1 MNVFRNGIS
10 RRFVLVISLVF
21 TAIIIFLTFFF
32 NYILTENYILLRGVV
47 LNNNER
53 LQRERVQNVAALIA
67 SRQVRR
73 DRDISGAI
81 RSVISPGSGFLNV
94 IVFSQTADENFFRV
108 KGGLQLHPGV
118 QPGPEENTVVREN
131 RDSNYLKKGMFRT
144 VVDPEI
150 YSAGGV
156 FWQNVYQPF
165 TAGGRHYVLQFMISA
180 SRTMTALNEYSDAM
194 KRLKWYLIFI
204 DIAAVI
210 IVLFVVLHF
219 MQNFSLL
226 IGNISRS
233 MKKASEGELDVNM
246 NAEADRELAELAV
259 SFNSLI
265 EEMKGLRE
273 KGKQFDEMEKFSM
286 NDIFKTGVAC
296 MKEERLDEAVALF
309 RSLLIFNP
317 ESFGGL
323 FNLGVA
329 YAKQR
334 EYNESLSMFLRARD
348 LNPEHEMTRSY
359 IDKVQRLQAKY
370 DSEQN

>member
-1 MNVFRNGIS
+1 MKVFKNGIS

-21 TAIIIFLTFFF
+21 TAIILFLTFFF
-32 NYILTENYILLRGVV
+32 NYILTENYVLLRGVV

-53 LQRERVQNVAALIA
+53 LQRERGQNIATLLAAK
-67 SRQVRR
+67 QVRKGER
-73 DRDISGAI
+73 IPYALRE
-81 RSVISPGSGFLNV
+81 VISPGNGFLNV
-94 IVFSQTADENFFRV
+94 NVFSQTADENFFRV
-108 KGGLQLHPGV
+108 RGSLQLHPGI
-118 QPGPEENTVVREN
+118 QPGPAVNTVVREN
-131 RDSNYLKKGMFRT
+131 REINYLKRGMFRT

-165 TAGGRHYVLQFMISA
+165 TAGGRNYVLQFMISA
-180 SRTMTALNEYSDAM
+180 SRTMTALGEYSDSM
-194 KRLKWYLIFI
+194 RRLKWYLICI

-226 IGNISRS
+226 IGNLSRS
-233 MKKASEGELDVNM
+233 MKKASEGEFDVNM
-246 NAEADRELAELAV
+246 NADADRELAELAL

-286 NDIFKTGVAC
+286 NDIFKTGVAY

-317 ESFGGL
+317 ESFGGI

-334 EYNESLSMFLRARD
+334 EYALSLAMFTRASE
-348 LNPEHEMTRSY
+348 LNPEHELTQSY

-370 DSEQN
+370 DSDRN

>member
-1 MNVFRNGIS
+1 MKVLKNGIS

-21 TAIIIFLTFFF
+21 TAIILFLTFFF
-32 NYILTENYILLRGVV
+32 NYILTENYVLLRGVV
-47 LNNNER
+47 LKNNER
-53 LQRERVQNVAALIA
+53 LQKEKAQNAASLLA
-67 SRQVRR
+67 SRWIRR
-73 DRDISGAI
+73 GHTVSDAI
-81 RSVISPGSGFLNV
+81 RTVITPGNGFLNV
-94 IVFSQTADENFFRV
+94 NVFSQTADENFFRV
-108 KGGLQLHPGV
+108 QGSLQLHPGIN
-118 QPGPEENTVVREN
+118 PGPGENTVVREN
-131 RDSNYLKKGMFRT
+131 RGINYLKEGMFRT

-165 TAGGRHYVLQFMISA
+165 TAGGKNYVLQFMISA
-180 SRTMTALNEYSDAM
+180 SRTMTALSEYSESM

-210 IVLFVVLHF
+210 IVVFVVLHF

-226 IGNISRS
+226 IGNLSTS
-233 MKKASEGELDVNM
+233 MKKATEGELNINM
-246 NAEADRELAELAV
+246 NAGADRELAELAL

-286 NDIFKTGVAC
+286 NDIFKTGVAY
-296 MKEERLDEAVALF
+296 MKEERLDDAIALF

-329 YAKQR
+329 YAKRR
-334 EYNESLSMFLRARD
+334 EYEASLVLFKKAHEI
-348 LNPEHEMTRSY
+348 NPEHELTQSY

-370 DSEQN
+370 DIERN